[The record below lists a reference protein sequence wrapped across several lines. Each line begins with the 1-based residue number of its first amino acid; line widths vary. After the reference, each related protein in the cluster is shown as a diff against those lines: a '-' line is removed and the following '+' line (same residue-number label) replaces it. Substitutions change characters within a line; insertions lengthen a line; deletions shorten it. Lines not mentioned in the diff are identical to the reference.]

1 LILKNKKSGTK
12 VGTVSPQFKAK
23 KKDQYMKNKPIIL
36 VSSTVYGIEELLDKV
51 YATLT
56 AFGYEVWM
64 SHKGTVPVFSNKT
77 AFDNCIEAV
86 KKCDLFLGIIT
97 PSYGSG
103 KDEKNDFSIS
113 HKELKEALR
122 LNKPRWLLS
131 HDHVVFARSFLKEL
145 GYDKKEERVT
155 LKLKKNNIFSDLRI
169 IDMYE
174 EATIESEKEVSKRKG
189 NWVQKYRSDDEAML
203 FASSQFSRFQ
213 EVERFLEEN
222 LKEIGIITSKT
233 SKIGG
238 KS

>member
-1 LILKNKKSGTK
+1 MKK
-12 VGTVSPQFKAK
+12 
-23 KKDQYMKNKPIIL
+23 KPIIL
-36 VSSTVYGIEELLDKV
+36 VSSTVYGIEDLLDKV

-77 AFDNCIEAV
+77 AFENCIEAV
-86 KKCDLFLGIIT
+86 QKCDLFLGIIT

-145 GYDKKEERVT
+145 DYNTKEERAA

-174 EATIESEKEVSKRKG
+174 DATIESEKDVSKRKG
-189 NWVQKYRSDDEAML
+189 NWVQKYKTEDDAML
-203 FASSQFSRFQ
+203 FASSQFFRFQ
-213 EVERFLEEN
+213 EVEEFIKEN
-222 LKEIGIITSKT
+222 LSDSKAVMSKAVKNGGIK
-233 SKIGG
+233 
-238 KS
+238 

>member
-1 LILKNKKSGTK
+1 
-12 VGTVSPQFKAK
+12 
-23 KKDQYMKNKPIIL
+23 
-36 VSSTVYGIEELLDKV
+36 
-51 YATLT
+51 
-56 AFGYEVWM
+56 M

-77 AFDNCIEAV
+77 AFENCIEAV
-86 KKCDLFLGIIT
+86 QKCDLFLGIIT

-145 GYDKKEERVT
+145 DYNTKEERAA

-174 EATIESEKEVSKRKG
+174 DATIESEKDVSKRKG
-189 NWVQKYRSDDEAML
+189 NWVQKYKTEDDAML
-203 FASSQFSRFQ
+203 FASSQFFRFQ
-213 EVERFLEEN
+213 EVEEFIKEN
-222 LKEIGIITSKT
+222 LSDSKAVMSKAVKNGGIK
-233 SKIGG
+233 
-238 KS
+238 